1 MPTGV
6 LRSSVTRPCRSNWLP
21 TTTPC
26 RSTRASCPASRTRT
40 TLFTRSVYFCVW
52 RSVWVVEWINVLMLP
67 WEDTRCM
74 SVMLC
79 SQNCFVPQLGNTQR
93 AFQNWGVCLHVIFYF
108 EKEKSLCCSCVWHLL
123 YSMTWLLSKIDLP
136 HIFSHVVQKAAFGM
150 LRKCTAVQLLN
161 AQTKESSF
169 KQLGHKILMC
179 CEQIIFRSRSWN
191 FRASVQDL
199 AV

>member
-1 MPTGV
+1 MFWCYLGKTLDACLWCCVAKTVLFHSSEIHKERFRTGV
-6 LRSSVTRPCRSNWLP
+6 FVCTSSFILKKKNLYAVLVYDF
-21 TTTPC
+21 
-26 RSTRASCPASRTRT
+26 CPASSA
-40 TLFTRSVYFCVW
+40 LQHDLASVKNRF
-52 RSVWVVEWINVLMLP
+52 
-67 WEDTRCM
+67 
-74 SVMLC
+74 
-79 SQNCFVPQLGNTQR
+79 
-93 AFQNWGVCLHVIFYF
+93 
-108 EKEKSLCCSCVWHLL
+108 
-123 YSMTWLLSKIDLP
+123 P